1 MVYSGAM
8 LSKRTSFV
16 QLSFALI
23 YSSLAVLPS
32 LVMLIA
38 LLVLSAV
45 LLSLAYRFYGAFLE
59 RRCRIEPER
68 ETPACEINDGVDYV
82 PTRASVLFGHH
93 FSSIA
98 GAGPIVGPIIAASIF
113 GWAPTWIWIIIGC
126 IFVGGVHDFGSTLM
140 SLRYGGRSITAT
152 CRSLIGETTGKL
164 FLIFVLLALVYV
176 IVVFLDLTVAGFV
189 NQPAVATS
197 SGWFIFVALMF
208 GLVARKSRLPYK
220 ITVPAFVIL
229 TYLGLWIGIEFPAE
243 GISKNMWLCAIFI
256 YCYCAAILPVS
267 VLMQPR
273 DFLSATFLYAI
284 MGLGVVGLF
293 ARGGGFEIP
302 VYTSFHPSD
311 WSYMVP
317 FLFITVA
324 CGACSGFHSIV
335 SSGTTSKQI
344 QTEKDVRK
352 ISYGAMLV
360 EGLLAVFALACLG
373 VSGGME
379 GGPVAAFARG
389 SAVFFGAI
397 GVPETVGLT
406 FATMAVSTFLLT
418 SLDTTT
424 RLTRFL
430 VEELFNWRNASSRY
444 LGTFVV
450 LALPAMAAFGTYTAP
465 DGTVMPVWKA
475 IWPLFGAT
483 NQLLAALALITFV
496 VFLKHR
502 RIAFAFALI
511 PASVMVVMP
520 IMALVMMV
528 FQHGVFSMLGGIAL
542 GMVLLGLYV
551 TVMSLKFVMAPPAI
565 EIAEA

>member
-1 MVYSGAM
+1 MEPVSFCAHVTTTDM
-8 LSKRTSFV
+8 LV
-16 QLSFALI
+16 
-23 YSSLAVLPS
+23 SL
-32 LVMLIA
+32 
-38 LLVLSAV
+38 LLLSAV
-45 LLSLAYRFYGAFLE
+45 LLAVAYRFYGAFLE
-59 RRCRIEPER
+59 RRCRIEPDR

-98 GAGPIVGPIIAASIF
+98 GAGPIVGPIIAASVF
-113 GWAPTWIWIIIGC
+113 GWFPTWMWIIVGS

-140 SLRYGGRSITAT
+140 SLRYRGRSITAT
-152 CRSLIGETTGKL
+152 CRNLIGETTGKL

-197 SGWFIFVALMF
+197 SGWFIIVALIF
-208 GLVARKSRLPYK
+208 GLVARKSGISYK
-220 ITVPAFVIL
+220 IVIPAFVVL
-229 TYLGLWIGIEFPAE
+229 TYLGLWIGVSFPAIGVE
-243 GISKNMWLCAIFI
+243 KNIWMGAVLV
-256 YCYCAAILPVS
+256 YCYCAAILPVG

-284 MGLGVVGLF
+284 MLIGLVGLVV
-293 ARGGGFEIP
+293 RGGNFELP
-302 VYTSFHPSD
+302 AYTSFHPSD

-335 SSGTTSKQI
+335 SSGTTSKQL
-344 QTEKDVRK
+344 QTECDVKK

-360 EGLLAVFALACLG
+360 EGLLAVFALACVG

-379 GGPVAAFARG
+379 GGPVATFARG
-389 SAVFFGAI
+389 SAVFFGAL
-397 GVPETVGLT
+397 GVPQDIGLT
-406 FATMAVSTFLLT
+406 FATLAVSTFLLT
-418 SLDTTT
+418 TLDTCT

-430 VEELFNWRNASSRY
+430 LEELFDWRGASSRY
-444 LGTFVV
+444 LGTFLV
-450 LALPAMAAFGTYTAP
+450 LALPAAAAFGTYTAP
-465 DGTVMPVWKA
+465 DGTVLPVWKA

-502 RIAFAFALI
+502 RIAFGFAI
-511 PASVMVVMP
+511 VPAAVMVVMP
-520 IMALVMMV
+520 IAALLMMV

-542 GMVLLGLYV
+542 AMVLLGLYV
-551 TVMSLKFVMAPPAI
+551 TVMSLKFVMAPVVI